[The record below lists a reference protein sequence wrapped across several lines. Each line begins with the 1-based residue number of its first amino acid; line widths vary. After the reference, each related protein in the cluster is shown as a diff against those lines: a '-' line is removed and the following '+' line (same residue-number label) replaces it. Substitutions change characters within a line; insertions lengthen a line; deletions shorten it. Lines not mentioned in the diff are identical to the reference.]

1 MAKKSK
7 LGPRTFDILNQ
18 LSEQIIPS
26 GDETYPGTKEIDLP
40 SIIIDR
46 FGNIP
51 VGLPALKTV
60 IWWWELSP
68 FINSLAFKRFSKM
81 SSEQQIRYME
91 GWECSRFYIKRMAF
105 IGIKAL
111 FMIYFYNDPIIW
123 EKIGYKEECLAAAE
137 EEMLH
142 ENN

>member
-1 MAKKSK
+1 MARISK
-7 LGPRTFDILNQ
+7 LGPRTFDILTQ

-26 GDETYPGTKEIDLP
+26 GDEGYPGTKEIDLP
-40 SIIIDR
+40 AKIIDR
-46 FGNIP
+46 FGNITG
-51 VGLPALKTV
+51 GLLALKII

-68 FINSLAFKRFSKM
+68 FTNSLTFKRFSKM
-81 SSEQQIRYME
+81 TNAQQIKYME
-91 GWECSRFYIKRMAF
+91 GWECSRLYIKRMGF

-123 EKIGYKEECLAAAE
+123 EKIGYKEECLAASE
-137 EEMLH
+137 EEIHH